1 MTNVGAAVFL
11 SVKGVRS
18 DQGGMTKWIMG
29 GGKINWSDKLVVLAF
44 SVMRPVP
51 QRETDKG
58 EPEALHSNT
67 RHGITRYY

>member
-1 MTNVGAAVFL
+1 MTNVVAAVFL

-44 SVMRPVP
+44 SVMRP
-51 QRETDKG
+51 RAAAG
-58 EPEALHSNT
+58 N
-67 RHGITRYY
+67 